1 MEDTHASPDNQQRS
15 EVSDPTKWPKL
26 QWPDIFLYL
35 VEKPGVYTHE
45 KLKAYKSL
53 DVYNFVLCGHV
64 QDIEYRDLSDGF
76 CALRTE
82 VLPSQ
87 RQGHKTVT
95 LTNVQDLGDSE
106 QDDQLYTDSELH
118 LYGWVSV
125 V

>member
-1 MEDTHASPDNQQRS
+1 MSGQWVT
-15 EVSDPTKWPKL
+15 DPTKWPKL
-26 QWPDIFLYL
+26 QWLDIFLYL
-35 VEKPGVYTHE
+35 VEKPGVYMHE

-106 QDDQLYTDSELH
+106 QDDLGSI
-118 LYGWVSV
+118 V
-125 V
+125 